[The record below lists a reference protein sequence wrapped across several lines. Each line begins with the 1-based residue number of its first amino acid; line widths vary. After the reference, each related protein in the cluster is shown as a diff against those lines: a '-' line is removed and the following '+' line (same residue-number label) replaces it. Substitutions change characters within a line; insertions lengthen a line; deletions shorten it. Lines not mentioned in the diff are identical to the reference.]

1 MVAFLKFN
9 DMKSKLILL
18 ILGIFVVLLIA
29 LTLQSC
35 NKDEVQP
42 VQMVSGGDV
51 ETGSTSPNGWW
62 FSTGQNNYNVT
73 WTEEQSFSPKKSL
86 KMSTQTLNSD
96 NFAFWAQTIS
106 TNIPVGKDVTLKVKV
121 KSNLTGQGISIVLRG
136 DDSTYPDGSAE
147 QFVTTQGTI
156 PISGIFDWKEQ
167 SIKMTKVGEN
177 IKSLTVYLVYL
188 PNTTGEVYFDDISLT
203 Y

>member
-1 MVAFLKFN
+1 MVAFLKFKA
-9 DMKSKLILL
+9 MKSKLLLL
-18 ILGIFVVLLIA
+18 IVGIFVALLIA
-29 LTLQSC
+29 FTLQSC
-35 NKDEVQP
+35 SKDDVQP
-42 VQMVSGGDV
+42 VQIISNEDV
-51 ETGSTSPNGWW
+51 ETGSTTPNGWW
-62 FSTGQNNYNVT
+62 FSSGLNNYNVT

-96 NFAFWAQTIS
+96 NFAFWAQTIT

-121 KSNLTGQGISIVLRG
+121 KSNLVGEGISIVIRG

-147 QFVTTQGTI
+147 QFKTTQGTF
-156 PISGIFDWKEQ
+156 PISGTFDWKEQ
-167 SIKMTKVGEN
+167 STRMTKVGEN

-188 PNTTGEVYFDDISLT
+188 PNTAGEVYFDDISLT